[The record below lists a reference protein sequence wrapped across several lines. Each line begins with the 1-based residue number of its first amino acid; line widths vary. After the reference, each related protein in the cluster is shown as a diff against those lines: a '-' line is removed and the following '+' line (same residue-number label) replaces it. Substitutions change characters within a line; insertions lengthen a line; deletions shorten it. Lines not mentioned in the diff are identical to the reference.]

1 MQQPPSSDPSA
12 DRTGNANPLPHSSHS
27 STNGPANSPAPP
39 AADASGAP
47 ASYSAAAVPMR
58 VYRELAAEL
67 QATQAMLDT
76 LESRNQYLT
85 RQNQQL
91 TQQKQQLQAEV
102 VNVVNATLSMRQVA
116 ESFQERPD
124 DIPLDRAK
132 PPIASQPQP
141 PQPPSI
147 AAATTAPPSA
157 PTDYSIASGVGAA
170 FDPGL
175 TEPTTLHTETVGG
188 YERYTS
194 GYADDPGERSGL
206 WLLVAIAATV
216 VTAFGAGY
224 WLVRPLLQGG
234 QSR

>member
-1 MQQPPSSDPSA
+1 MNQPPSPDPSA
-12 DRTGNANPLPHSSHS
+12 DRAASSPNNAASSAANGAVNNASTGSGLPSV
-27 STNGPANSPAPP
+27 P
-39 AADASGAP
+39 AAGAGN
-47 ASYSAAAVPMR
+47 YSAASVPMH

-67 QATQAMLDT
+67 QATQAMLET
-76 LESRNQYLT
+76 LESRNQHLT

-91 TQQKQQLQAEV
+91 TQQKQQLQTEV

-124 DIPLDRAK
+124 DIPLARAK
-132 PPIASQPQP
+132 PPAAPHQPEPPIAPDSYP
-141 PQPPSI
+141 
-147 AAATTAPPSA
+147 
-157 PTDYSIASGVGAA
+157 IASGVGAT

-175 TEPTTLHTETVGG
+175 TEPQPPQLHTEEAGG
-188 YERYTS
+188 FERWTTP
-194 GYADDPGERSGL
+194 GFADDPGERSGL
-206 WLLVAIAATV
+206 WLLVAIAATI